1 MKILFPFPGDSI
13 GGNHWSVINLYRELI
28 NKPEID
34 AVIVLHI
41 PDGPLSKLFDRINI
55 PYKVLPIKKLAG
67 ENAKISSIIISILSN
82 FFLFFRF
89 IQDNKIDIVHGNDL
103 RINLTWSLPVRI
115 SKAKYIWHQRQ
126 LLSDSIKW
134 HMIDLLSDYVISISE
149 YVYKTFPANIG
160 NSKKSIINNPFD
172 IYTLYD
178 KKDSRNIISNRYKIN
193 NSFFMIGYIGRLAP
207 CKNIEIILHAL
218 KKIILTKSCEFKFHL
233 LIVGEGDNE
242 YKRRLIDITD
252 SNGLKDYVTFTGF
265 VDNPSLV
272 LSSLDLLIAS
282 STNEPFGRVLVE
294 SMLQKTLVLASN
306 LGGHLEIVHNNKTGL
321 LYDASSVQ
329 SLCDQIINVMSKQYS
344 CNNITELAYDNATV
358 HYNSS
363 NHADSVIYIYQKLL
377 KL

>member
-1 MKILFPFPGDSI
+1 MNILFPFPGDSV
-13 GGNHWSVINLYRELI
+13 GGNHWSAINLYKELRKKSEVNVFI
-28 NKPEID
+28 
-34 AVIVLHI
+34 VIHI
-41 PDGPLSKLFDRINI
+41 ADGPLSQLLDRINI
-55 PYKVLPIKKLAG
+55 PYTILPIKHLAG
-67 ENAKISSIIISILSN
+67 ENEKLLSIIYRVTLNLRLIYS
-82 FFLFFRF
+82 F
-89 IQDNKIDIVHGNDL
+89 IIDNKIDIVHGNDL

-134 HMIDLLSDYVISISE
+134 HMIDFLSDYVISISE

-242 YKRRLIDITD
+242 YKRRLINITD

-265 VDNPSLV
+265 VDNSSLI

-306 LGGHLEIVHNNKTGL
+306 LGGHLEIVQNNKTGL